1 VEFPSLRHL
10 VKGELWIG
18 TPWPSARQLSEE
30 AQMIETRKYCVY
42 NQTRES
48 FLSLNVTVAD
58 SAAKQ
63 LKALLENFSISAES
77 GLWLSPFRGVPA
89 TKGLI
94 PVDLIYLD
102 EHNQVIQTVE
112 SFPNHAIEP
121 TREQPASALILSSH
135 SIFSTQTQT
144 GDALL
149 ICFADEMEDRLGSTN
164 STRFTS
170 TKNGSSFS
178 RSTQTAVVEPEID
191 HATELQMAHQRLVEK
206 ENAETEATAS
216 ASWFIRFLRWLST
229 DRRASKRHPLPG
241 LVAYYWTGGAPQ
253 AFHIADISTVGLYL
267 LTDERWFP
275 GTMILMTLQ
284 RTNTDGDDPDDF
296 ISVLTKVIRWGADGV
311 GLSFV
316 PSNTVDLN
324 TGQSL
329 PESGVGKK
337 ALTRFIQRVQQPG

>member
-1 VEFPSLRHL
+1 
-10 VKGELWIG
+10 
-18 TPWPSARQLSEE
+18 
-30 AQMIETRKYCVY
+30 MIETRKYCVY

-48 FLSLNVTVAD
+48 FLSLGVTVAD

-63 LKALLENFSISAES
+63 LKALLENLSITPDS

-89 TKGLI
+89 TKGLT

-102 EHNQVIQTVE
+102 DDNRVIQAVE

-121 TREQPASALILSSH
+121 SREQPASALILAAHTVFSS
-135 SIFSTQTQT
+135 QTQS
-144 GDALL
+144 GDILL
-149 ICFADEMEDRLGSTN
+149 ICVADEMEERLGS
-164 STRFTS
+164 SR
-170 TKNGSSFS
+170 GSQAPPPFADRSGS
-178 RSTQTAVVEPEID
+178 RHSQTAVAEPEVNR
-191 HATELQMAHQRLVEK
+191 ATELHMAHQRLVEK
-206 ENAETEATAS
+206 DNTETESVAN

-324 TGQSL
+324 SGQPL

-337 ALTRFIQRVQQPG
+337 ALNRFIQRVQQPG

>member
-1 VEFPSLRHL
+1 
-10 VKGELWIG
+10 
-18 TPWPSARQLSEE
+18 
-30 AQMIETRKYCVY
+30 METRKYCVY

-48 FLSLNVTVAD
+48 FLSLGVVVAD

-63 LKALLENFSISAES
+63 LKALMENSSVKADA
-77 GLWLSPFRGVPA
+77 GLWLTPFRGVPA
-89 TKGLI
+89 TKGLT

-102 EHNQVIQTVE
+102 EENHVIQAIE

-121 TREQPASALILSSH
+121 AREQPASALILAGH
-135 SIFSTQTQT
+135 TIFSTQTQP
-144 GDALL
+144 GDSLL
-149 ICFADEMEDRLGSTN
+149 ICFADEMEDQLAQS
-164 STRFTS
+164 S
-170 TKNGSSFS
+170 NGSGP
-178 RSTQTAVVEPEID
+178 RSLGDSDRSSGPRSGRSAVAEPAPPEVD
-191 HATELQMAHQRLVEK
+191 RATELQIAHQRLVEK
-206 ENAETEATAS
+206 DSVDADAVKN

-253 AFHIADISTVGLYL
+253 AFHIADISSVGLYL

-296 ISVLTKVIRWGADGV
+296 ISVLTRVIRWGTDGV
-311 GLSFV
+311 GLTFV

-324 TGQSL
+324 SGEPL
-329 PESGVGKK
+329 PETGVGKK
-337 ALTRFIQRVQQPG
+337 ALQRFIQRVQQPS